1 MIDTFSKIGFDPVLL
16 NLSKEISQFHCMNYE
31 LIYEWAK
38 KHNVDLAKFRTKL
51 TGERILRANDALW
64 NDITFDRFDKVKKL

>member
-16 NLSKEISQFHCMNYE
+16 NLSKEISQFHCMNHE

-38 KHNVDLAKFRTKL
+38 KHNIDLAKLKAKL
-51 TGERILRANDALW
+51 TKPVTLRANDALW